1 MNATAALTVAVS
13 EETFGLPPEAAH
25 LIAKLRNMPPEQL
38 ATITEKETK

>member
-1 MNATAALTVAVS
+1 LNATAALTAVHS

-38 ATITEKETK
+38 ATITPKETK